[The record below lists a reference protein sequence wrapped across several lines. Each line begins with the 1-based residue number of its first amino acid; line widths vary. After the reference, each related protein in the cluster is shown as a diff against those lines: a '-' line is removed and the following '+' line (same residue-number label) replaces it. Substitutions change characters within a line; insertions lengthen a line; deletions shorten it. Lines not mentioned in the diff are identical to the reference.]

1 MFPITIAIT
10 RLLKKKPNEYLITT
24 HEVNKEAC
32 DQIVVTL
39 RDKFGNDIGSNVINI
54 TPTNIN
60 TGDYWIV
67 ISHGLTVEI
76 DYPKILNVISGLR
89 YINTRVTN
97 KTISEK
103 YLFRPVEDY
112 SLTLE
117 ERKGTLSVIDRTL
130 SEYVCIAP
138 SIPDDHEYIHTN
150 DGVFTGPIV
159 D

>member
-67 ISHGLTVEI
+67 IFHGLTVEI
-76 DYPKILNVISGLR
+76 DYPKILNVKRFLSMSVLH
-89 YINTRVTN
+89 RV
-97 KTISEK
+97 
-103 YLFRPVEDY
+103 
-112 SLTLE
+112 SLMTTSTFIL
-117 ERKGTLSVIDRTL
+117 TMVCLLDLS
-130 SEYVCIAP
+130 
-138 SIPDDHEYIHTN
+138 
-150 DGVFTGPIV
+150 
-159 D
+159 

>member
-67 ISHGLTVEI
+67 IFHGLTVEI
-76 DYPKILNVISGLR
+76 DYLTFQCNCRYLMYHIPRRQHYHLR
-89 YINTRVTN
+89 Y
-97 KTISEK
+97 
-103 YLFRPVEDY
+103 P
-112 SLTLE
+112 
-117 ERKGTLSVIDRTL
+117 
-130 SEYVCIAP
+130 
-138 SIPDDHEYIHTN
+138 
-150 DGVFTGPIV
+150 
-159 D
+159 